1 MNGAVHG
8 ASPTIIFFSI
18 KNNQLLLGCI
28 WYIKVRELN
37 NNIII
42 IYSCIGTA
50 NTPMTAMILLSV
62 PAAAR
67 LLFLLGLGA
76 LVVIVDGATTSDA
89 SPTSAP
95 LCSCSPTQFTF
106 VLSLDQTCDNNDIE
120 DNTGGIIGSFC
131 FTEMDVAVPV
141 PSASSSTEE
150 EAAEDGVGYDDQE
163 ESVRRKYRTLQTTT
177 TTTTTEDPVTE
188 IVSVQFLEFDT
199 SGDLTVI
206 NQDDTYADVSL
217 SDADTLTFYSA
228 SSYLDTSLTLEEQ
241 MSSPALVPGG
251 ASLILYGKTASGAI
265 VRNRFFWMYD
275 TENCGSDNVP
285 IKVDDEIGWVT
296 VVSSI

>member
-1 MNGAVHG
+1 MI
-8 ASPTIIFFSI
+8 SSI
-18 KNNQLLLGCI
+18 STSAA
-28 WYIKVRELN
+28 RRRF
-37 NNIII
+37 
-42 IYSCIGTA
+42 
-50 NTPMTAMILLSV
+50 LLSLATLS
-62 PAAAR
+62 AAA
-67 LLFLLGLGA
+67 F
-76 LVVIVDGATTSDA
+76 VVDVVDGATTAD
-89 SPTSAP
+89 PTPTAAP
-95 LCSCSPTQFTF
+95 ERPICSCSPTQFTF

-131 FTEMDVAVPV
+131 FTETDVAVPV
-141 PSASSSTEE
+141 PPPEE
-150 EAAEDGVGYDDQE
+150 EEEEETE
-163 ESVRRKYRTLQTTT
+163 ESVRRKQRLLQTTT
-177 TTTTTEDPVTE
+177 TTDPVTE

-217 SDADTLTFYSA
+217 SDGDELTFYSA
-228 SSYLDTSLTLEEQ
+228 SSYLETSLTLEEQ

-296 VVSSI
+296 VVSSRIVPLFRAFGDADDMTFQAFLVVFMLSFCLSV

>member
-1 MNGAVHG
+1 MT
-8 ASPTIIFFSI
+8 SMLFS
-18 KNNQLLLGCI
+18 
-28 WYIKVRELN
+28 
-37 NNIII
+37 
-42 IYSCIGTA
+42 
-50 NTPMTAMILLSV
+50 SV

-67 LLFLLGLGA
+67 LLFLLVLGA
-76 LVVIVDGATTSDA
+76 FVIVVDGATTSDA
-89 SPTSAP
+89 TPTSAPERP

-131 FTEMDVAVPV
+131 FTETDVAVPV
-141 PSASSSTEE
+141 PPSSTEDE
-150 EAAEDGVGYDDQE
+150 EEDEGYDDGE
-163 ESVRRKYRTLQTTT
+163 EEETESIRRKYRALQTTT
-177 TTTTTEDPVTE
+177 TSTTEDPVTE

-285 IKVDDEIGWVT
+285 IRVDDEIGWVT
-296 VVSSI
+296 VVSCSVRQSRVF